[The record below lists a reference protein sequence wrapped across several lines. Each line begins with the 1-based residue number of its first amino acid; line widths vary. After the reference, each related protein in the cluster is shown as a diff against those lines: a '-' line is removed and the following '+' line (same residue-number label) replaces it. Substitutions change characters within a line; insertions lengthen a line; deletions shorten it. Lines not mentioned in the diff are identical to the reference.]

1 MIARIPM
8 KRISG
13 IRADPFLVRRSG
25 AEKKK
30 IGVQRQR
37 IGNVLRASLMGSLE
51 VSARAVREIPRMY
64 PPRPTPRRIRRAV
77 IWSPD

>member
-1 MIARIPM
+1 MKATAAIKRTSGGIALPL
-8 KRISG
+8 
-13 IRADPFLVRRSG
+13 LVRRRG

-30 IGVQRQR
+30 MGAQRQR

-51 VSARAVREIPRMY
+51 VSARAVREIPRIY